1 MESASGR
8 VIELPAGSLFPQ
20 PQLLDP
26 FVLEEAD
33 GRAFDL
39 AQLKG
44 HWTLLFAGYRQ
55 CPDVCPT
62 TLASLGRIFRELGA
76 SANTFAVVFLTLEPE
91 VDERED
97 LLDFVHGF
105 HRDFRAITG
114 SRSSIEAFAS
124 RLRISFERGTGEQD
138 KDRIISHL
146 SRILLINPQ
155 GELAGSFPPGQ
166 DEALIKASLLRLMR
180 R

>member
-1 MESASGR
+1 MGAHSIWRNSRATGR
-8 VIELPAGSLFPQ
+8 FSLPVTGNVPMFARRRWRA
-20 PQLLDP
+20 LDE
-26 FVLEEAD
+26 V
-33 GRAFDL
+33 
-39 AQLKG
+39 
-44 HWTLLFAGYRQ
+44 
-55 CPDVCPT
+55 
-62 TLASLGRIFRELGA
+62 FRELGA